1 MTVLGSGVRQK
12 LASSEEGSGW
22 REWSWKLSQSSTR
35 GRKLRDFDI
44 FRREIYQALVAFRY
58 HKLCFRERAMSKK
71 KETML
76 KTFLRR
82 PYKLARQRAA
92 RHCSS
97 KSYM

>member
-44 FRREIYQALVAFRY
+44 LRREIYRALVAFRY
-58 HKLCFRERAMSKK
+58 HKMCFRECAMSKK
-71 KETML
+71 KEAML
-76 KTFLRR
+76 NNVSSQALQLETG
-82 PYKLARQRAA
+82 AA
-92 RHCSS
+92 AGGTPLLE
-97 KSYM
+97 